1 FVSPFS
7 GSRGGFFFAR
17 GNPMATLR
25 LLLIFPPDLVREPLI
40 YTVSKTY
47 RLVPNIRKARV
58 TEASGEATL
67 DFTGAEDDLKRGIEH
82 LTRLG
87 VKVRPIGTP
96 RATA

>member
-1 FVSPFS
+1 MV
-7 GSRGGFFFAR
+7 
-17 GNPMATLR
+17 TLR
-25 LLLIFPPDLVREPLI
+25 LMLIFPPDLVREPLI
-40 YTVSKTY
+40 YTVCKTY

-58 TEASGEATL
+58 TEGSGEATL

-96 RATA
+96 RASA

>member
-1 FVSPFS
+1 M
-7 GSRGGFFFAR
+7 G
-17 GNPMATLR
+17 TLR
-25 LLLIFPPDLVREPLI
+25 LLLIFPPDLVREPMI

-47 RLVPNIRKARV
+47 HLVPNIRKARV
-58 TEASGEATL
+58 TETSGEATL

-96 RATA
+96 RASA